1 MPFIPDNFKKG
12 DRAFVPAWM
21 TEDLKASHSLARGEK
36 GLEGSF
42 AYRGFP
48 EAGAL
53 LLKGG
58 QCIIPYKGL
67 FPLDMEIRQG
77 KIVSMGEDLSAKD
90 ATTVSLKGKYVFPGI
105 LDPHVH
111 LGIYADFHR
120 EIVTETRSALLNG
133 ITTLGLYIFSQ
144 DSYLPILDDTIR
156 RIERDSFCDVFIHL
170 AILNRRQLEEIPLY
184 YSRYGI
190 TSFKTWMCGI
200 PGLIPDAE
208 DDFLLDLMEGVASLG
223 KEATLNVHA
232 ENHRIVTRATERLKR
247 TDPMGRSLSL
257 WEQSHPGFAEAEAI
271 QRAATLS
278 AETGTRIYFVHLS
291 SKQALRVAGELRRH
305 RKDLF
310 FETTSPYLTL
320 CLEQDLNLL
329 YKMSPPIRKKEDQ
342 DALWDALREDILDTV
357 GTDHTPMTLAEKRAA
372 PHVWGIPPGY
382 PAVGTH
388 LPSLL
393 HEAGKRAFPLTRLI
407 EKMTAEPAKIFGLF
421 PKKGTL
427 LPGSDADLVIMDPL
441 LEKRVSP
448 ETASSRS
455 DYALHEG
462 KTWMGWPM
470 AVIQSGHWITPADP
484 EGHIAGGRGRYL
496 RREV

>member
-1 MPFIPDNFKKG
+1 MPFIPDDFEKG
-12 DRAFVPAWM
+12 DRTFVPDWM
-21 TEDLKASHSLARGEK
+21 TQDLKASHPLSRGEK
-36 GLEGSF
+36 GLENSF
-42 AYRGFP
+42 ALRGVP
-48 EAGAL
+48 EGAAL
-53 LLKGG
+53 ILKGG
-58 QCIIPYKGL
+58 LCVIPYKGL
-67 FPLDMEIRQG
+67 FPFDVEIRHG
-77 KIVSMGEDLSAKD
+77 KIFSMGENLSATD
-90 ATTVSLKGKYVFPGI
+90 ATTLSLKGKYVIPGI

-111 LGIYADFHR
+111 LGIYADFNR

-144 DSYLPILDDTIR
+144 DSYLSILDETIR

-184 YSRYGI
+184 FSRYGI

-208 DDFLLDLMEGVASLG
+208 DDFLMDLMEGVASLG
-223 KEATLNVHA
+223 KGATLNVHA
-232 ENHRIVTRATERLKR
+232 ENHRIVTRATERLKK

-271 QRAATLS
+271 QRAAALS

-291 SKQALRVAGELRRH
+291 SKQAIRVAGELRRN
-305 RKDLF
+305 RKNLF

-320 CLEQDLNLL
+320 CLEQDLDLL

-342 DALWDALREDILDTV
+342 DALWGGLREGVLDTI
-357 GTDHTPMTLAEKRAA
+357 GTDHTPMTRAEKRAA
-372 PHVWGIPPGY
+372 PHLWDIPPGY

-393 HEAGKRAFPLTRLI
+393 NEAGKRTFPLTRLI
-407 EKMTAEPAKIFGLF
+407 EKMTAEPAKIFGLY
-421 PKKGTL
+421 PMKGTI

-441 LEKRVSP
+441 LEKNVSP
-448 ETASSRS
+448 ENAASRS

-462 KTWMGWPM
+462 KTWTGWPV
-470 AVIQSGHWITPADP
+470 AVVKSGKWITPASHK
-484 EGHIAGGRGRYL
+484 GTLTGGKGRYV
-496 RREV
+496 RRDV